1 MWLVFEYNLKFL
13 SNLLFVGVKGL
24 NKLFL
29 RLCIVNL
36 VLLLAYSI
44 SSYFEW
50 NRLIELPLVA
60 AVKWSP
66 FNIQIWFGGT
76 VPVIVDGLFGET
88 NWSFAFLLVIIV
100 INLGVVR
107 MILKRNP

>member
-1 MWLVFEYNLKFL
+1 M
-13 SNLLFVGVKGL
+13 KGL

-44 SSYFEW
+44 ASYFEW
-50 NRLIELPLVA
+50 NRLLGLPLVA

-76 VPVIVDGLFGET
+76 VPVIIDGLFWEI
-88 NWSFAFLLVIIV
+88 NWSFAIMLVTLI
-100 INLGVVR
+100 INLGIVR

>member
-1 MWLVFEYNLKFL
+1 M
-13 SNLLFVGVKGL
+13 KGL

-44 SSYFEW
+44 LSYFEW
-50 NRLIELPLVA
+50 NRLLELPLVA

-76 VPVIVDGLFGET
+76 VPVIVDGLFWEI
-88 NWSFAFLLVIIV
+88 NWSYAIMLITII
-100 INLGVVR
+100 INLGVVWR
-107 MILKRNP
+107 IKK

>member
-1 MWLVFEYNLKFL
+1 M
-13 SNLLFVGVKGL
+13 

-29 RLCIVNL
+29 KLCIVNL

-44 SSYFEW
+44 ASYFEW
-50 NRLIELPLVA
+50 SKLLDLPLVA

-76 VPVIVDGLFGET
+76 VPVIIDGLFWEI
-88 NWSFAFLLVIIV
+88 NWSFAIMLVT
-100 INLGVVR
+100 
-107 MILKRNP
+107 MILNLAMVWRILGEKMK

>member
-1 MWLVFEYNLKFL
+1 M
-13 SNLLFVGVKGL
+13 KGL

-44 SSYFEW
+44 ASYFEW
-50 NRLIELPLVA
+50 NRLLGLPLVA
-60 AVKWSP
+60 TVKWSP

-76 VPVIVDGLFGET
+76 VPVIIDGHFWVIHL
-88 NWSFAFLLVIIV
+88 SFAVMLVTIIV
-100 INLGVVR
+100 NLAAVWKV
-107 MILKRNP
+107 LDRNDK